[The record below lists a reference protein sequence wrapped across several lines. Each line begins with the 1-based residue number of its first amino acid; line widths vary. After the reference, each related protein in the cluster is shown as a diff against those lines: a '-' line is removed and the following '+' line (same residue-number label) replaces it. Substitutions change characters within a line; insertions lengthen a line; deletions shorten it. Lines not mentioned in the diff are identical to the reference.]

1 MSTPSSLV
9 DRLVQQRVELRLK
22 DNRVIVG
29 RLLGGDEHMNLVLDD
44 VEERT
49 AEMTRR
55 LGRVVL
61 RGSNVIS
68 LYAAGGPPGSPS

>member
-1 MSTPSSLV
+1 MSSPGALV

-29 RLLGGDEHMNLVLDD
+29 RLLGGDEHMNLVLED
-44 VEERT
+44 VEERS

-55 LGRVVL
+55 LGRIVL

-68 LYAAGGPPGSPS
+68 LYAAGAPTGSAP